1 MADTVD
7 KSNGQLTSELLDEE
21 CGPTYEVSFK
31 FLFFICSGSRFSL
44 MVFNMSWF
52 ILSLT

>member
-31 FLFFICSGSRFSL
+31 FLFFISSGSRL
-44 MVFNMSWF
+44 FNMSWF